1 MEEKYVAFAIPFFI
15 LMMGLEFLFSRG
27 KPEQNYYFAD
37 SVTNLSCGIGQQVL
51 EPLLRTLGLG
61 AYIFLYERGRV
72 FTVPTTSVVGWV
84 VLLLGVDLFYYVFH
98 RASHRMNLFWAS
110 HVVHH
115 QSEEYNL
122 SVALRQSWVEILAS
136 WVFYLPL
143 AVAGFSPAAFVAM
156 STLNTLYQFWIHTRL
171 VKRLPAP
178 IEWVMNTPSHH
189 RVHHG
194 VNPKYVD
201 RNYAGI
207 FIVWDRLFGT
217 FEEEAE
223 EPVYGTV
230 KPLGSFNPL
239 WANVH
244 YWVETATMS
253 RVAPR
258 TVDKLY
264 AWFAPP
270 EWRPRELS
278 GGRGCVAVPE
288 VSRET
293 RQKYAVP
300 VSRGVAAYVGVHFAV
315 VAAATAAM
323 LLCAKGAPPGLSA
336 VFAFLVLGEL
346 VAWGALI
353 EGRRWGV
360 ALAVARNAATAAV
373 VIWFTRGMSV
383 APAALAVGASAVA
396 AAWIV
401 RYRPPPRTQVARAQA
416 T

>member
-1 MEEKYVAFAIPFFI
+1 MEEKYVALAIPFF
-15 LMMGLEFLFSRG
+15 LVTMGLELLVTRG
-27 KPEQNYYFAD
+27 KPEQNYAFAD
-37 SVTNLSCGIGQQVL
+37 SVTNLSCGVGQQVL
-51 EPLLRTLGLG
+51 EPLLRTLGLA
-61 AYIFLYERGRV
+61 AYIFLYERMRA
-72 FTVPTTSVVGWV
+72 FTVPTTSVMGWV
-84 VLLLGVDLFYYVFH
+84 ALLLGVDLFYYAFH
-98 RASHRMNLFWAS
+98 RASHRVNLFWAS

-122 SVALRQSWVEILAS
+122 SVALRQSWIEILVS

-156 STLNTLYQFWIHTRL
+156 STVNTLYQFWIHTRL

-201 RNYAGI
+201 KNYAGI

-230 KPLGSFNPL
+230 KPLASFNPL

-244 YWVETATMS
+244 YWVEMAATS
-253 RVAPR
+253 RLAPR

-264 AWFAPP
+264 AWLAPP
-270 EWRPRELS
+270 EWRPRDLS
-278 GGRGCVAVPE
+278 GGRGYVAIPA

-293 RQKYAVP
+293 QRKYAVP
-300 VSRGVAAYVGVHFAV
+300 VSRGLALYVGVQFAV

-323 LLCAKGAPPGLSA
+323 LVYAKGAPAGLNV
-336 VFAFLVLGEL
+336 VFAALVLAEL

-360 ALAVARNAATAAV
+360 ALAVARNAATAV
-373 VIWFTRGMSV
+373 VVVWFTR
-383 APAALAVGASAVA
+383 
-396 AAWIV
+396 
-401 RYRPPPRTQVARAQA
+401 A
-416 T
+416 TT